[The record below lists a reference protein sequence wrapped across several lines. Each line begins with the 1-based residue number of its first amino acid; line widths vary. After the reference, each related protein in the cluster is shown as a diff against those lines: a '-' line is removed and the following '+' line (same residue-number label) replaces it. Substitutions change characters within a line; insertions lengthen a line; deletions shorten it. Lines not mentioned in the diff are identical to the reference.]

1 MSTPTT
7 TPNGGTPLPKCAVMV
22 TFDDG
27 FRDHHEIALPVRQR
41 RGVPALFFLST
52 GYTDSQSTFWFDWI
66 GCAFVQTPI
75 RQLRL
80 HATDRII
87 ALSDERDHVKRLHVK
102 RHTTHAMASA
112 ALKTPEIFASWMRFS
127 ASRRAPR
134 SRPSR
139 IALPEWLH
147 S

>member
-66 GCAFVQTPI
+66 VRAI
-75 RQLRL
+75 
-80 HATDRII
+80 DRII
-87 ALSDERDHVKRLHVK
+87 ALSDERDHVKRLHVE
-102 RHTTHAMASA
+102 RHTTHARASA
-112 ALKTPEIFASWMRFS
+112 ALKTPEIFA
-127 ASRRAPR
+127 
-134 SRPSR
+134 
-139 IALPEWLH
+139 
-147 S
+147 